1 MNGRTLVLGGGGI
14 TGIAWMLGLLAGVAE
29 RGVDLRAA
37 DDVVGTSAGSVVGAQ
52 LATGV
57 DVEERYAAQLA
68 DPTGEVAAG
77 IGKGGLLRLG
87 LTLVGSRDPQRL
99 RARIGRFARGAAT
112 MPESERLAVI
122 GARLPV
128 QEWPQRSLRITAV
141 DAHDGAFRVLD
152 RTSGV
157 PLVHAVA
164 SSCAVP
170 GVYPPVTTGGTRYID
185 GGVRSPVN
193 ADLAAGSERVV
204 VLAPIVRGL
213 GPQGG
218 VAPQVEGLRAAGSRV
233 VLVSPDPAAVAAI
246 GRNVLDPA
254 RRAAAAR
261 AGRTQA
267 ADVTDAI
274 AAIWTAG

>member
-1 MNGRTLVLGGGGI
+1 MTGRVLVLGGGGI
-14 TGIAWMLGLLAGVAE
+14 TGIAWMLGMLAGLAE

-37 DDVVGTSAGSVVGAQ
+37 DDIVGTSAGSVVGAQ

-57 DVEERYAAQLA
+57 DVEQRYAAQLV
-68 DPTGEVAAG
+68 DPTGEVAATLG
-77 IGKGGLLRLG
+77 RGAMLRLG
-87 LTLVGSRDPQRL
+87 LALLGPRDPQRV
-99 RARIGRFARGAAT
+99 RARIGRFARTTAT
-112 MPESERLAVI
+112 VPEAERLAVI
-122 GARLPV
+122 GRRLPV
-128 QEWPQRSLRITAV
+128 HDWPERSLRITAV

-170 GVYPPVTTGGTRYID
+170 GVYPPVTTGGTRFVD

-193 ADLAAGSERVV
+193 ADLAHGAERVV
-204 VLAPIVRGL
+204 VLAPIVRGI
-213 GPQGG
+213 GPQIGA
-218 VAPQVEGLRAAGSRV
+218 APQVEALRAAGSRV
-233 VLVSPDPAAVAAI
+233 LLVAPDAAAVTAI

-254 RRAAAAR
+254 RRAGSAR
-261 AGRTQA
+261 AGRAQA

-274 AAIWTAG
+274 AAVWDGA